1 MNTKK
6 IALMKRFYKTG
17 IVKLSLLISTI
28 LFQYSF
34 TVTAQNSSCAEPNKK
49 AQKLFDKAAQVRFKG
64 TEAYGDLVEAT
75 KIDPNYVDA
84 FFVLA
89 DLNMQK
95 YKNDPVRFEANG
107 NRAIDYWKKI
117 VEACPAFR
125 NYEVVY
131 LLAEHQY
138 NRKQFTDAQPLL
150 DLYVKNAQSAK
161 KNELPIAQKWL
172 NGINAYQDLM
182 KNPVPFKPVKLKG
195 PATSDDEYLP
205 MLSPDNRYLFFTRK
219 SEINDRDNAFGPKVR
234 ELLSQSSQMAIDSFS
249 RGIPMPEPFNQGE
262 YQGGNCISVDN
273 KMMFVTVV
281 SMENIQGR
289 GFANADIY
297 FTELKDGA
305 WTNLKSVGSNING
318 RTTWE
323 GQPSISS
330 DNKTLY
336 FASARGE
343 DNFGGMDLYK
353 SERKADGSWS
363 NPINLGDKI
372 NTKGND
378 KSPFVHSDSYT
389 LYFSS
394 DGHIGVGGYDIYYA
408 KIDEVGNFKQPK
420 NIGYPINTEKDEH
433 GFIVSTDGKHGYFS
447 SNLGGTGLD
456 IYSFELY
463 KEARPE
469 KVVFLRGK
477 IESKDPDAAKG
488 MTIELKNTTTN
499 EITQGVVDE
508 SSGEYVAVIKASE
521 KEPVMMMA
529 KKDGYA
535 FTSQYIDTD
544 KDVVGRPIKVSPLE
558 VNPIETG
565 QTYRINDITFE
576 TDSYILTTKVMTIL
590 DEFISFLTTN
600 PTVKVAIQ
608 GHTDS
613 KGDPSKNLTLS
624 TERAKAVN
632 DYLILEGV
640 DPLRLEYKGFGSS
653 KPLASNA
660 TEEGRSKNR
669 RTEFVIKSK

>member
-1 MNTKK
+1 MNSFKTNGITNL
-6 IALMKRFYKTG
+6 IATLF
-17 IVKLSLLISTI
+17 LLALQS
-28 LFQYSF
+28 SF
-34 TVTAQNSSCAEPNKK
+34 SVNAQSSECDEPDKK

-64 TEAYGDLVEAT
+64 DQAYGDLVEAT
-75 KIDPNYVDA
+75 KIDPDFVDA

-95 YKNDPVRFEANG
+95 FKNDPIRFESNG
-107 NRAIDYWKKI
+107 NRALGYWEKI
-117 VEACPAFR
+117 VAACPSFR
-125 NYEVVY
+125 NYEVVF
-131 LLAEHQY
+131 LLAEHKY
-138 NRKQFTDAQPLL
+138 NRKDYAAAQPLL
-150 DLYVKNAQSAK
+150 DLYVKNTNSGK
-161 KNELPIAQKWL
+161 RNELVIANKWL
-172 NGINAYQDLM
+172 DKINAYQDLM
-182 KNPVPFKPVKLKG
+182 KNPVPFKPTKLKG
-195 PATSDDEYLP
+195 PATADDEYLP

-219 SEINDRDNAFGPKVR
+219 SEVNDRDNTFGPKVR
-234 ELLSQSSQMAIDSFS
+234 ELLSQSSQMSLDSFS

-305 WTNLKSVGSNING
+305 WTNLKSIGANING

-330 DNKTLY
+330 DNQTLY

-353 SERKADGSWS
+353 SERKSDGSWS

-372 NTKGND
+372 NTSGND

-408 KIDEVGNFKQPK
+408 KIDENKNFKEPK
-420 NIGYPINTEKDEH
+420 NLGYPINTEQDEH
-433 GFIVSTDGKHGYFS
+433 GFIVSTDGKYGYFS
-447 SNLGGTGLD
+447 SNMSGKGLD

-469 KVVFLRGK
+469 KVVFLRGQ

-488 MTIELKNTTTN
+488 MTIELKNTMTN
-499 EITQGVVDE
+499 EVTQGVVDE
-508 SSGEYVAVIKASE
+508 STGEYVAVIKTSD

-535 FTSQYIDTD
+535 FTSQYIDAD
-544 KDVVGRPIKVSPLE
+544 KDVVGRPMKVAPLE

-576 TDSYILTTKVMTIL
+576 TDSYVITSKVMTIL
-590 DEFISFLTTN
+590 DEFIEFLNTN
-600 PTVKVAIQ
+600 KSVKVAIQ

-613 KGDPSKNLTLS
+613 KGDAKRNLELS
-624 TERAKAVN
+624 AQRAKAVN

-640 DPLRLEYKGFGSS
+640 EPSRLEFKGFG
-653 KPLASNA
+653 ASNPLVSNN
-660 TEEGRSKNR
+660 TEEGRAKNR

>member
-1 MNTKK
+1 MNRLKPNGIIKSTALLLA
-6 IALMKRFYKTG
+6 IA
-17 IVKLSLLISTI
+17 VQLSLS
-28 LFQYSF
+28 
-34 TVTAQNSSCAEPNKK
+34 VTAQSSECSEPNKK
-49 AQKLFDKAAQVRFKG
+49 ALKLFDKAAQVRFKG
-64 TEAYGDLVEAT
+64 EQAYGDLIEAT
-75 KIDPNYVDA
+75 KIDPDYVDA
-84 FFVLA
+84 YFVLA

-95 YKNDPVRFEANG
+95 FKNDPIRFESNG
-107 NRAIDYWKKI
+107 NRALGYWEKI
-117 VEACPAFR
+117 VAACPTFR
-125 NYEVVY
+125 NYEVFY
-131 LLAEHQY
+131 LLAEHKY
-138 NRKQFTDAQPLL
+138 NRKEYTIAEPLL
-150 DLYVKNAQSAK
+150 SQYVNSVNSSKRNDLVTAK
-161 KNELPIAQKWL
+161 QWL
-172 NGINAYQDLM
+172 RKINAYQDLM

-195 PATSDDEYLP
+195 PATADDEYLP

-219 SEINDRDNAFGPKVR
+219 SEINNRDNAFGPKVR
-234 ELLSQSSQMAIDSFS
+234 ELLSQSSQMSLDSFS

-281 SMENIQGR
+281 SMESIQGR

-297 FTELKDGA
+297 YTELKDGA
-305 WTNLKSVGSNING
+305 WTDLKSIGANING

-330 DNKTLY
+330 DNRTLY

-353 SERKADGSWS
+353 SVRNSDGSWS

-372 NTKGND
+372 NTNGND

-394 DGHIGVGGYDIYYA
+394 DGQIGIGGYDIYFA
-408 KIDEVGNFKQPK
+408 KIDDDKNFKEPK
-420 NIGYPINTEKDEH
+420 NLGYPINTEEDEH
-433 GFIVSTDGKHGYFS
+433 GFIVSTDGKYGYFS
-447 SNLGGTGLD
+447 SNMGGKGLD

-499 EITQGVVDE
+499 EVTQGVVDE

-535 FTSQYIDTD
+535 FTSQYIDSD
-544 KDVVGRPIKVSPLE
+544 KDVIGKAVKVAPLE

-576 TDSYILTTKVMTIL
+576 TDSYILSTKIMTIL
-590 DEFISFLTTN
+590 DEFIDFLTNN
-600 PTVKVAIQ
+600 PSVKVAIQ

-613 KGDPSKNLTLS
+613 KGDVKRNLELS
-624 TERAKAVN
+624 AQRAKAVN
-632 DYLILEGV
+632 DYLILEGITST
-640 DPLRLEYKGFGSS
+640 RLEFKGFGSS
-653 KPLASNA
+653 KPLVSNA
-660 TEEGRSKNR
+660 TEEGRAKNR

>member
-1 MNTKK
+1 MIRYK
-6 IALMKRFYKTG
+6 INSQVRITLFLLFLFG
-17 IVKLSLLISTI
+17 SVSLSSA
-28 LFQYSF
+28 
-34 TVTAQNSSCAEPNKK
+34 AQENGCQEPNKK
-49 AQKLFDKAAQVRFKG
+49 AKKLFDKAAQVRFKG
-64 TEAYGDLVEAT
+64 NNAYQDLIEAT
-75 KIDPNYVDA
+75 KIDPDFVDA

-89 DLNMQK
+89 DLNQQK
-95 YKNDPVRFEANG
+95 FKNDPIRYAANG
-107 NRAIDYWKKI
+107 NRAIGYWEKI
-117 VEACPAFR
+117 ISSCAAFR
-125 NYEVVY
+125 NFEVVFLLGEY
-131 LLAEHQY
+131 HYARKQYDVAEPLLAQY
-138 NRKQFTDAQPLL
+138 VN
-150 DLYVKNAQSAK
+150 NASATIR
-161 KNELPIAQKWL
+161 NELPKAKKWL
-172 NGINAYQDLM
+172 EGIRSYQALM
-182 KNPVPFKPVKLKG
+182 KNPVPFKPQKLKG

-219 SEINDRDNAFGPKVR
+219 TEVNNRDNAFGPKVR
-234 ELLSQSSQMAIDSFS
+234 ELLSQSSQMSLDSFS
-249 RGIPMPEPFNQGE
+249 KGIPLPEPFNQGE

-297 FTELKDGA
+297 YTELLDGA
-305 WTNLKSVGSNING
+305 WTDLKSIGANING

-323 GQPSISS
+323 GQPSVSS
-330 DNKTLY
+330 DNQTLY

-353 SERKADGSWS
+353 VERKSDGSWS
-363 NPINLGDKI
+363 NPINLGENI

-408 KIDEVGNFKQPK
+408 RIDEDKSFKLPK
-420 NIGYPINTEKDEH
+420 NLGYPINTEKDEH
-433 GFIVSTDGKHGYFS
+433 GFIVSTDGRYGYFS
-447 SNLGGTGLD
+447 SNMSGEGLD

-499 EITQGVVDE
+499 EITKGVVDE
-508 SSGEYVAVIKASE
+508 SSGEYVAVIKATE

-544 KDVVGRPIKVSPLE
+544 KDVVGRPIKVKPLE
-558 VNPIETG
+558 VNPIEAG

-576 TDSYILTTKVMTIL
+576 TNSAQLSSKVMTIL
-590 DEFISFLTTN
+590 DEFIEFLNAN
-600 PTVKVAIQ
+600 PTVKVLIQ

-613 KGDPSKNLTLS
+613 RGDANENLILSSK
-624 TERAKAVN
+624 RAKAVN
-632 DYLILEGV
+632 DYLLLEGIASAR
-640 DPLRLEYKGFGSS
+640 LRYKGFGAS
-653 KPLASNA
+653 KPLATNE
-660 TEEGRSKNR
+660 TEAGRAKNR
-669 RTEFVIKSK
+669 RTEFVIESN

>member
-1 MNTKK
+1 MTRYQINSK
-6 IALMKRFYKTG
+6 ARVAFF
-17 IVKLSLLISTI
+17 SLLLLGSV
-28 LFQYSF
+28 SF
-34 TVTAQNSSCAEPNKK
+34 SSKAQESGCTEPNKK
-49 AQKLFDKAAQVRFKG
+49 AKKLFDKAAQVRFKG
-64 TEAYGDLVEAT
+64 GDAYGDLVEAT
-75 KIDPNYVDA
+75 KIDPDFVA
-84 FFVLA
+84 ALFVLA
-89 DLNMQK
+89 DLNQQK
-95 YKNDPVRFEANG
+95 YKNNPIRYESNG
-107 NRAIDYWKKI
+107 GRAVGYWEKI
-117 VEACPAFR
+117 VASCSAYR
-125 NYEVVY
+125 NFEVVF
-131 LLAEHQY
+131 LLAEHHY
-138 NRKQFTDAQPLL
+138 LRKQYDQAHPLL
-150 DLYVKNAQSAK
+150 SQYVNNANPNK
-161 KNELPIAQKWL
+161 RNELPKAQKWL
-172 NGINAYQDLM
+172 DGINSYQSLM
-182 KNPVPFKPVKLKG
+182 KNPVPFKPQKLKG

-219 SEINDRDNAFGPKVR
+219 TEVNNRDNAFGPKVR
-234 ELLSQSSQMAIDSFS
+234 EFLSQASQMSLDSFS

-297 FTELKDGA
+297 FTELIDGA
-305 WTNLKSVGSNING
+305 WTDLKSIGAHING

-330 DNKTLY
+330 DNQTLY

-353 SERKADGSWS
+353 VERKSDGSWS
-363 NPINLGDKI
+363 NPINLGENI
-372 NTKGND
+372 NTNGND

-408 KIDEVGNFKQPK
+408 RIDNDRTFKAPK
-420 NIGYPINTEKDEH
+420 NLGYPINTEKDEH
-433 GFIVSTDGKHGYFS
+433 GFIVSTDGRFGYFS
-447 SNLGGTGLD
+447 SNMSGEGLD

-499 EITQGVVDE
+499 EVTKGVVDE
-508 SSGEYVAVIKASE
+508 SSGEYVAVIKATE

-535 FTSQYIDTD
+535 FTSQYIDAD
-544 KDVVGRPIKVSPLE
+544 KDVVGRPLKVKPLE
-558 VNPIETG
+558 VNPIQAG

-576 TDSYILTTKVMTIL
+576 TNSAALSSKVMTIL
-590 DEFISFLTTN
+590 DEFIEFLNSN
-600 PTVKVAIQ
+600 PSVKVMIQ

-613 KGDPSKNLTLS
+613 RGDANENLTLS
-624 TERAKAVN
+624 SNRAKAVN
-632 DYLILEGV
+632 DYLLLEGIS
-640 DPLRLEYKGFGSS
+640 PTRLKFKGFGAS
-653 KPLASNA
+653 KPLATNS
-660 TEEGRSKNR
+660 TEEGRAKNR
-669 RTEFVIKSK
+669 RTEFVIESN